1 MLKIVTDSTC
11 CLTQAEAEELGVVVL
26 PMQYV
31 VDGTRHDEKPQG
43 ENGDYETMFVGAS
56 ELATEP
62 VYPARFAEAFR
73 RLLKDNNEVLCITM
87 SARLSGAYRAARDA
101 RDAVVA
107 QAAADGEDVSS
118 RIRLVDS
125 RLTVAALEQC
135 LRYARQLANE
145 NKTLEEVAQGVEL
158 YRDEVRIAFA
168 VPDMKPLRKSGRL
181 GATHRSVMR
190 LLDRWPVFS
199 LDAGGIRSEG
209 SGKGS
214 AGAARALVN
223 LVEFGVQKVIVST
236 FGTSSEHAA
245 RNVMIE
251 MRRRFPHTKV
261 LVKDGGPVIASHIG
275 TGAVSITWVA
285 TESLAH

>member
-11 CLTQAEAEELGVVVL
+11 GLTQAEAEELGVIVL

-31 VDGTRHDEKPQG
+31 VDGVRHDEKPQG
-43 ENGDYETMFVGAS
+43 ENGDYEKLFSHAQ
-56 ELATEP
+56 EIATEP
-62 VYPARFAEAFR
+62 VYPAHFAEVFR
-73 RLLKDNNEVLCITM
+73 QLLNEHDDVLCITM
-87 SARLSGAYRAARDA
+87 SGRLSGVYRAACDA
-101 RDAVVA
+101 RDAVIA
-107 QAAADGEDVSS
+107 QTASEDLDAHL
-118 RIRLVDS
+118 RLVDS

-135 LRYARQLANE
+135 LRYARRLADE
-145 NKTLEEVAQGVEL
+145 NKSLEEIAQAVEQ

-214 AGAARALVN
+214 AGAARALIN
-223 LVEFGVQKVIVST
+223 LVESGAHEVIIST
-236 FGTSSEHAA
+236 FGASSEPIA
-245 RNVMIE
+245 RNIMIE
-251 MRRRFPHTKV
+251 LRRRFPHTKV

-285 TESLAH
+285 TESLSH